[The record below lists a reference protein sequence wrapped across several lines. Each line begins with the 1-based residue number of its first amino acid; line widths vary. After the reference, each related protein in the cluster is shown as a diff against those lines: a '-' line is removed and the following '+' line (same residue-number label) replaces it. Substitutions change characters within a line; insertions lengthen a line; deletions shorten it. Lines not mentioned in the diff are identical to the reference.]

1 LLQVVIVVGHTAQEV
16 RRVSIIGAPAA
27 VEEIAINFQPV
38 CALYADLSVTLKL
51 YIRVALAQLSHAPPK
66 DARTAASGGLARVVS
81 PQQVNVVS
89 RVRTPINLHAV
100 KRVAHVQP
108 TTAAPKTHHVAQVEG
123 TGIEAELI
131 KISSELQDT
140 SFVAHVQLS
149 PPILGRL
156 H

>member
-1 LLQVVIVVGHTAQEV
+1 
-16 RRVSIIGAPAA
+16 VSIIGAPAA

-66 DARTAASGGLARVVS
+66 DTRTAAPGGLARLVS
-81 PQQVNVVS
+81 PQQVNVVL
-89 RVRTPINLHAV
+89 RVRTPINHLCR

-123 TGIEAELI
+123 TGIEASHEVML
-131 KISSELQDT
+131 
-140 SFVAHVQLS
+140 V
-149 PPILGRL
+149 
-156 H
+156 